1 MTDRLL
7 KPEEYEALLP
17 WRDVETGE
25 VFLEINGERVFIPRM
40 TFIHLYQR
48 YSEVVA
54 GLAAKKD

>member
-17 WRDVETGE
+17 WRCVERGE
-25 VFLEINGERVFIPRM
+25 VFIEIGEDRVFIPRL
-40 TFIHLYQR
+40 TLIHIFQR